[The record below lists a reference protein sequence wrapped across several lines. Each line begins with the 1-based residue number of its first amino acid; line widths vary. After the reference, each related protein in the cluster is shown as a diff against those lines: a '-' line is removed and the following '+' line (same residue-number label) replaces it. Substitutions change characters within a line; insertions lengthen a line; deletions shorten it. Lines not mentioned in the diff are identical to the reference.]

1 MDKLKKEYYFI
12 AILLV
17 CFVSLTIF
25 VVLGKTSMID
35 ERFYNGVINF
45 KNDSATKILYLIT
58 SLASTISI
66 IVLLIL
72 TGIIFWKNKSISD
85 FKYVILNVGAG
96 VFVSQIL
103 KIAIKRSR
111 PVWKWIMQD
120 GFSYPSGHTI
130 TAFLFYG
137 TLILLVYKKV
147 NGKWKVPLILLFLFM
162 ILLTGFSRI
171 YFGAHYLTDVI
182 ASLILGS
189 IILLI
194 SNLFMNME
202 FSNDKNKDRKT
213 I

>member
-1 MDKLKKEYYFI
+1 MGKLKKEYYFI

-17 CFVSLTIF
+17 CFVFLTIF

-66 IVLLIL
+66 IFLLIL

-96 VFVSQIL
+96 AFVSQIL

-111 PVWKWIMQD
+111 PVWKWIIQD